1 MYKKLI
7 TFLFVIGAITAS
19 YLNNE
24 YTPFNKLSVK
34 LYIDGVDNIENSYTD
49 DDNNEL
55 VLIFKEY
62 TVSIITESCDVGF
75 DSIDIDVIDDYKIL
89 DMYTIDSSTI
99 QRRGHTCKIFTKLSC
114 HHDRYPYIHKYEGDE
129 RQYSITAEGKC
140 YKGIKYEISMMNDDT
155 LLRKHTLKI
164 GSSNIFD
171 RHEHSNIYY
180 SKYDF

>member
-7 TFLFVIGAITAS
+7 TFLFIIGTVAS
-19 YLNNE
+19 YSNNE

-34 LYIDGVDNIENSYTD
+34 LYIDGVDNIKNSYT

-55 VLIFKEY
+55 VLNFKEY
-62 TVSIITESCDVGF
+62 TISIITESCDVGF

-99 QRRGHTCKIFTKLSC
+99 QRRGHTCRISTKLSC
-114 HHDRYPYIHKYEGDE
+114 HYDKHPYIHKYEGDE

-140 YKGIKYEISMMNDDT
+140 YKGIKYEISMMKDDI
-155 LLRKHTLKI
+155 LLRQHTLKI
-164 GSSNIFD
+164 GSTNIFD
-171 RHEHSNIYY
+171 RHGHSNTYY
-180 SKYDF
+180 SKYDL